1 MGIEYNAVFP
11 VAYEQIING
20 FELSKPSTM
29 SEERFSP
36 EQSLQLIGS
45 MINTAKGRFSENG
58 HLYLLWGWTV
68 FVCSIA
74 QFILMNYLQFEHHY
88 MVWML
93 TWLVF
98 IYQMIY
104 INRQQKKVKVRTYM
118 DEIMGVVWI
127 TFVILMFLFGF
138 LLGMLMGDDY
148 YRYINPAFLA
158 LYGMPTVLSGTI
170 LKFRPLVLGGVCCWL
185 LSVVSTFV
193 PYEYQLLLLA
203 AAVGIAWIVPGY
215 ILRNKFK
222 KTL

>member
-1 MGIEYNAVFP
+1 
-11 VAYEQIING
+11 
-20 FELSKPSTM
+20 M

-74 QFILMNYLQFEHHY
+74 QFILMYYVRFEQHYL
-88 MVWML
+88 VWML

-98 IYQMIY
+98 IYQMVY
-104 INRQQKKVKVRTYM
+104 LSRQKKKIKVRTYM

-170 LKFRPLVLGGVCCWL
+170 LKFI
-185 LSVVSTFV
+185 

-203 AAVGIAWIVPGY
+203 VAVAIAWIVPGY
-215 ILRNKFK
+215 ILRSKYK